1 MKIEI
6 NGTAQQGKKETL
18 EFHNIPNQYDEK
30 GNEDTTAIITDF
42 CKKYLDMKISESDI
56 SISHRQIHP
65 DEKRKLGKH
74 YVPSVYR
81 KFVSRTT
88 ARQCI
93 RKINLLKNLKCKEK
107 RTFVWE
113 NLLEKELPQFQ
124 HKWVNNVNI
133 FVRKYHDPQWQ
144 RPEQDLIYGPEF
156 SWLVVVQGY
165 GPKTLLLIWRPFY
178 WSRRL
183 ISGPEASMNSAVM
196 WPPNQ

>member
-1 MKIEI
+1 MKLMVQLSKE
-6 NGTAQQGKKETL
+6 KKETL

-93 RKINLLKNLKCKEK
+93 RKKNLLKNLKCREK
-107 RTFVWE
+107 R
-113 NLLEKELPQFQ
+113 
-124 HKWVNNVNI
+124 I
-133 FVRKYHDPQWQ
+133 FV
-144 RPEQDLIYGPEF
+144 
-156 SWLVVVQGY
+156 
-165 GPKTLLLIWRPFY
+165 
-178 WSRRL
+178 
-183 ISGPEASMNSAVM
+183 
-196 WPPNQ
+196 